1 MNFIDRFLYKF
12 LMLITILLII
22 IALDYFNF
30 ISINKL
36 QINLSN
42 NIHIMSYVSKLNGN
56 SNLFDLGED
65 KEVEVSSIA
74 HMMEKIEHG
83 YRIYLDTYE
92 GVENLRL
99 GSVMKIEKI
108 NNKYNVY
115 IESSDN
121 ITYCYSNLDTIDV
134 HLYEIVKKDEIIG
147 NVKEKEQKS
156 YLLYLYKNNQYID
169 N

>member
-65 KEVEVSSIA
+65 KVASSWS
-74 HMMEKIEHG
+74 
-83 YRIYLDTYE
+83 L
-92 GVENLRL
+92 
-99 GSVMKIEKI
+99 
-108 NNKYNVY
+108 
-115 IESSDN
+115 
-121 ITYCYSNLDTIDV
+121 
-134 HLYEIVKKDEIIG
+134 
-147 NVKEKEQKS
+147 
-156 YLLYLYKNNQYID
+156 
-169 N
+169 